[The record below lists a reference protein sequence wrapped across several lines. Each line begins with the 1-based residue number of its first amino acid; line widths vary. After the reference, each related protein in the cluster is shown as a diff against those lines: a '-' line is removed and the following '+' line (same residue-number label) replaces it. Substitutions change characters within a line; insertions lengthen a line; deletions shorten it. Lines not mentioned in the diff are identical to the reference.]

1 MKKITRY
8 GFAAV
13 FLLFYV
19 YLLMQFSKVFIYYDD
34 FGYLS
39 LSYGGILPDVNGS
52 DFTLSQLFQFMGQHY
67 SHASGRLACLFLY
80 VLLFKLGGLR
90 LVQFFMATT
99 VLAIFLLL
107 FQLIRSGKHTEGWQ
121 DTGLAVFLCT
131 LYGLIGILTQRFGT
145 YWFAASFLYVFPAVP
160 FLVFARFYHGTLK
173 TPASAQKICALCI
186 LAFFCGFTQ
195 EEWLVAV
202 LSLIL
207 ITGGRRLY
215 LGRRGIGTASR
226 TGGRTNGGRTNGRR
240 TNGGRTA
247 ASLLPDAAVFLSAL
261 AGGSVILSSPA
272 VRSRMGHDS
281 FFASLSLPEKIVYNT
296 GNIVN
301 GFFANANIRYL
312 LVFLAAMAGL
322 GLWLCLKKAGFTAVN
337 LLFTALSAGLVLF
350 LLYKQVNRIITNNR
364 FEGWMLVLLLVY
376 LVLCLLEVAVFYHS
390 SAGQRQDSYLHT
402 GIFFSAVLGL
412 GALVIV
418 PELPQRIYLPFYLLS
433 FLLLGD
439 LLLELLQQTK
449 RSSAKALVLAAA
461 LLASGVPGLTNM
473 RNIYNGYKA
482 NYEVLIYNDSVIREY
497 SKRMQAG
504 DTAREIPFYRLPDQ
518 LCSGEMVYTLD
529 FGNMVKWM
537 RQYYDLPDDAELVYE
552 TLPDGGLAAVKA
564 GQGAASE

>member
-1 MKKITRY
+1 MEIIMKKITRY

-19 YLLMQFSKVFIYYDD
+19 YLLMQFRKVFIYYDD

-52 DFTLSQLFQFMGQHY
+52 DFTLSQLFHFMGQHY

-80 VLLFKLGGLR
+80 VLLFKIGGLR
-90 LVQFFMATT
+90 LVQFFMATA
-99 VLAIFLLL
+99 VLAVFFLL
-107 FQLIRSGKHTEGWQ
+107 FQLIRRGKHTEGWQ

-160 FLVFARFYHGTLK
+160 FLIFARFYYGTLEA
-173 TPASAQKICALCI
+173 PVSARKLGALCI

-207 ITGGRRLY
+207 MTGGRRLY
-215 LGRRGIGTASR
+215 LRKRGMNPTDRTA
-226 TGGRTNGGRTNGRR
+226 RR
-240 TNGGRTA
+240 THEDRA
-247 ASLLPDAAVFLSAL
+247 AAHRAACLLPDAAVFLSAL

-281 FFASLSLPEKIVYNT
+281 FFTSLSLPEKIVYNT
-296 GNIVN
+296 DNIVN

-312 LVFLAAMAGL
+312 LIFLAAMAVL
-322 GLWLCLKKAGFTAVN
+322 GLWLCLKKTGSTAVN
-337 LLFTALSAGLVLF
+337 LLFTALSAALMLF
-350 LLYKQVNRIITNNR
+350 LLYKQVNRMITNNR
-364 FEGWMLVLLLVY
+364 FEGWMLALLLIY
-376 LVLCLLEVAVFYHS
+376 LALCLLEVAVFYHS
-390 SAGQRQDSYLHT
+390 KAGRRQDSYLHT

-439 LLLELLQQTK
+439 LLLELLQQTG
-449 RSSAKALVLAAA
+449 RNSAKALILAAA

-482 NYEVLIYNDSVIREY
+482 NYEVLVYNDAVIREY
-497 SKRMQAG
+497 AERMRAG
-504 DTAREIPFYRLPDQ
+504 DTVREIPFYRLPDQ
-518 LCSGEMVYTLD
+518 LCSGEMVYNPD

-552 TLPDGGLAAVKA
+552 ALPDGGMAAVKE
-564 GQGAASE
+564 GR